1 MLGTRGR
8 RVSRMT
14 VLNTLVHSGN
24 APLPAAA
31 VADALVRLGKP
42 VRLAPVEMRRV
53 APGSPIAGPAVAVRH
68 YGSVDVFL
76 EALESAPRGG
86 VLVIDNEART
96 DEACIGDLIV
106 GETRL
111 AGLAGIVVWGLHRD
125 AAQIREIGL
134 PVWSLGTVPAGPR
147 GVRPAAPGDT
157 PVRIGDVTVTA
168 GDVVVGD
175 DDGVVFVES
184 ADWPEVA
191 RIAAKIVEVEGAQ
204 AQGIA
209 AGMALR
215 DQLRFR
221 DYLLRRESDPAYTLR
236 EHLRALG
243 AAIET

>member
-1 MLGTRGR
+1 MLSLFADLST
-8 RVSRMT
+8 
-14 VLNTLVHSGN
+14 
-24 APLPAAA
+24 PL
-31 VADALVRLGKP
+31 VADACIRCDVPLRAAPPGIRSIVPGRRL
-42 VRLAPVEMRRV
+42 
-53 APGSPIAGPAVAVRH
+53 AGPALPARH

-76 EALESAPRGG
+76 EALESAPPGG

>member
-1 MLGTRGR
+1 
-8 RVSRMT
+8 MT
-14 VLNTLVHSGN
+14 VLITLVQSGN

-42 VRLAPVEMRRV
+42 VRLAPAELRRA
-53 APGSPIAGPAVAVRH
+53 APGAPISGPAVAVH
-68 YGSVDVFL
+68 HHGSVDVFL
-76 EALESAPRGG
+76 EALETAAPGS
-86 VLVIDNEART
+86 VLVIDNEARL

-147 GVRPAAPGDT
+147 GARPATPAGT
-157 PVRIGDVTVTA
+157 PVRVGEVVVSA
-168 GDVVVGD
+168 ADVVVAD
-175 DDGVVFVES
+175 DDGVLFVAS

-204 AQGIA
+204 ARGIA
-209 AGMALR
+209 AGLALR

-221 DYLLRRESDPAYTLR
+221 DYLLRREADPTYTLR